1 MKMSMAKSRQLFSPK
16 RSVIDVKRALNRPLR
31 AKHASSMTSE
41 KTMPK
46 IKSAY
51 LRNVLVSRLS
61 KIELFLKMSGDFS
74 AYNVSVYVVFLS
86 CISLFN

>member
-41 KTMPK
+41 KLCQKSNLLTYGTFWSVVYPK
-46 IKSAY
+46 SNY
-51 LRNVLVSRLS
+51 
-61 KIELFLKMSGDFS
+61 FLKCLGILARIMCL
-74 AYNVSVYVVFLS
+74 VT
-86 CISLFN
+86 